1 MPRYSAFGGYGD
13 KVLSVDRAIAIE
25 VKTPYSQRPVF
36 VSATANMVF
45 PSGGAARLGGNE
57 FARIIVYTG
66 ELGDLANSV
75 LHAGNW
81 EFVQSCGI
89 SRLLATTTFMVNGYS
104 PCIMEFP
111 PLPVPLLSSLA
122 NETLGAALLLPCD
135 QDLVSIAACY
145 ASFSFFGAPVDSA
158 DITKYRTV

>member
-13 KVLSVDRAIAIE
+13 AITGVDKAIAIE
-25 VKTPYSQRPVF
+25 VKTPYSQRPMF
-36 VSATANMVF
+36 VSATANMIF

-66 ELGDLANSV
+66 EIQDLAYSQ

-81 EFVQSCGI
+81 EFVQSCGV

-104 PCIMEFP
+104 PCVMEFP
-111 PLPVPLLSSLA
+111 ALPVPLLSSLA
-122 NETLGAALLLPCD
+122 NETLGAALLMPCD
-135 QDLVSIAACY
+135 QNLVSIAACY
-145 ASFSFFGAPVDSA
+145 ASLTFFGAPVDSA